1 MENQTN
7 NVAADPTGK
16 LAFADFPA
24 NLKLRG
30 KQPSTVESYT
40 RDASRFLE
48 FMHEKKLRLGNLEPD
63 TLLAYENYL
72 RHDCDGRT
80 NSVRRSIIGIR
91 QYFRFLVDRKVIRE
105 SPFDLV
111 PLPARDDGLPDQLD
125 EEDVAMLI
133 EAASA
138 TTPPIKAA
146 RDRAIVSLLSFEG
159 LKASELITLV
169 WTDLMLDDNLA
180 VWGSLSIPGDRGR
193 AIILGPES
201 AAALDAYRN
210 LFREWSAQRPGVIS
224 RMFISFKGRE
234 SAVSTPTMTRHG
246 LKFVMYELGDKIG
259 VSALN
264 SELLRHHAIRHQL
277 ALGKTPEELMG
288 HLGLRRL
295 GNIARHNAL
304 PVLEPAPANGFT
316 GTEDLNDHHNDDSH
330 DIHD

>member
-1 MENQTN
+1 MENPTN
-7 NVAADPTGK
+7 TLAADLLGN
-16 LAFADFPA
+16 LAFVDFPA

-40 RDASRFLE
+40 RDATRFLE
-48 FMHEKKLRLGNLEPD
+48 FMREKKFRLSNLEPD

-72 RHDCDGRT
+72 RHDCEGRT

-105 SPFDLV
+105 SPFDAV
-111 PLPARDDGLPDQLD
+111 PLPARDEGLPEQLD
-125 EEDVAMLI
+125 EEDVAMLV

-146 RDRAIVSLLSFEG
+146 RDRAIVSLLAFEG

-169 WTDLMLDDNLA
+169 WSDLMLDDDLA
-180 VWGSLSIPGDRGR
+180 VWGSLCIPGDRTR

-201 AAALDAYRN
+201 AAALDGYRN

-234 SAVSTPTMTRHG
+234 SAVSIPTMTRHG

-259 VSALN
+259 ISALN

-304 PVLEPAPANGFT
+304 PVLETAPANGFKST
-316 GTEDLNDHHNDDSH
+316 GVFNDDSNH
-330 DIHD
+330 DSQNIHD